1 MEKICIL
8 GLGYIGLPTACLF
21 ATHGYQ
27 VVGVD
32 KDKEKVRAIKQ
43 GIPPFEE
50 AGIKAFGPSGPAA
63 QLEADKAF
71 AKQIMPLLLMGVIV
85 MKMSS

>member
-1 MEKICIL
+1 MESLVTPKGQSINRVKADMQKLCIL

-32 KDKEKVRAIKQ
+32 RDETKLEAIKQ
-43 GIPPFEE
+43 GIPPFDET
-50 AGIKAFGPSGPAA
+50 GLTGC
-63 QLEADKAF
+63 
-71 AKQIMPLLLMGVIV
+71 
-85 MKMSS
+85 